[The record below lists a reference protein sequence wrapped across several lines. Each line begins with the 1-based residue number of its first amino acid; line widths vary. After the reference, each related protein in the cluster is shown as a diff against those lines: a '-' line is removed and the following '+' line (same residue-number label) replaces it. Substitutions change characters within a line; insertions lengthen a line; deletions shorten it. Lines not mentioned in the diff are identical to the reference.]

1 MMTQYLGSTWKQFL
15 TQEGKEKF
23 HPPTRRTMIITPQ
36 RVKLVVQ
43 AAHSQVFLQKLKKL
57 EAESM
62 GDKDMSIEV
71 HVEPD
76 SLDSFIRYMYTGNVS
91 PREMTIHATKLLK
104 AARRYSVGS
113 LQTLAEHH
121 IAKSVTCETAL
132 STWELGSDHS
142 SEIIK
147 KAVIDTLLSQHD
159 MKQVLHLSEYPT
171 YRTQKKSTD
180 LLVALFENLFS
191 KTMTSTTATAAT
203 M

>member
-1 MMTQYLGSTWKQFL
+1 
-15 TQEGKEKF
+15 
-23 HPPTRRTMIITPQ
+23 MIITPQ

-104 AARRYSVGS
+104 AARRYSVGA
-113 LQTLAEHH
+113 LQILAENH

-171 YRTQKKSTD
+171 YRTQKKSAD

-191 KTMTSTTATAAT
+191 KTLTSTTATATT